1 MPSSVWG
8 LDLKYRNAYPRIAFA
23 ASSVAVPPLDLP
35 FLAWFK
41 VSMLNTGSVAISL
54 RDFAILDGEAENQRI
69 EMLRMGERLP
79 LRGL

>member
-54 RDFAILDGEAENQRI
+54 RDFAILESQRI